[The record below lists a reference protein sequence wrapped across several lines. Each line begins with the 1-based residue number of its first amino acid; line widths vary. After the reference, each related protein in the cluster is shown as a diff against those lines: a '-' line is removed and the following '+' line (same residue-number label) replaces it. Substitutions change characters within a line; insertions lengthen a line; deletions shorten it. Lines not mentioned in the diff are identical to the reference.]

1 MGIILAQ
8 GKDQLSV
15 PPSGTKKRK
24 KILNLS
30 EFGLFPKS
38 HSSTTTVRQV
48 QVGMELPLPNPTGSR
63 GNSLEIWAAPTFE

>member
-8 GKDQLSV
+8 DKHQLSI
-15 PPSGTKKRK
+15 PPSGK

-38 HSSTTTVRQV
+38 HSSSIQHWDKA
-48 QVGMELPLPNPTGSR
+48 GAS
-63 GNSLEIWAAPTFE
+63 GNGASSAKPH